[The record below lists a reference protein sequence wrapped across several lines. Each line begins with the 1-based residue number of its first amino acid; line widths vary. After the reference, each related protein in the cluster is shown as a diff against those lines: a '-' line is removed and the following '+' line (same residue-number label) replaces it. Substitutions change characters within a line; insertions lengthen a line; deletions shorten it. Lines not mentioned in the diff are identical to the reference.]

1 MMRKIWIC
9 PTYLVRPRRWRVK
22 RWPSRPPSIWQNFSS
37 QSYLQLASGESEW
50 FDYYDKSTYMT
61 CRRVRVNVKSVT
73 CDSLLRETCHTITAV
88 GWGCSSIFNFLP
100 NQVNKR
106 NQKDD
111 VVNHKMCFDVD
122 LKRPN
127 YKVAEAVK
135 NALKIVQI
143 YFDKQLLNKRHN
155 LSAQLIG
162 NRCRPC
168 LTFPQNRLR
177 SRLPGGNREVSSSL
191 GERGSNMFHWL
202 RKWRAQSKGLLST
215 VCVSESCV
223 MFIMRISTGGTILTC
238 KCNWLPL
245 LQRLCLNI
253 ASIIIESCVDAA

>member
-1 MMRKIWIC
+1 
-9 PTYLVRPRRWRVK
+9 
-22 RWPSRPPSIWQNFSS
+22 
-37 QSYLQLASGESEW
+37 
-50 FDYYDKSTYMT
+50 MT

-111 VVNHKMCFDVD
+111 AVNHKLCFDVD

-177 SRLPGGNREVSSSL
+177 SRLPGGNREVSSSR
-191 GERGSNMFHWL
+191 GERGSNMFH
-202 RKWRAQSKGLLST
+202 
-215 VCVSESCV
+215 
-223 MFIMRISTGGTILTC
+223 
-238 KCNWLPL
+238 
-245 LQRLCLNI
+245 
-253 ASIIIESCVDAA
+253 